1 MKAFTKTMFFSVL
14 SGLIISMTH
23 AAEVTT
29 ENTPTEIHFP
39 EIKDSYLK
47 QVHRYEYD
55 EIARLDKGLTKDQT
69 RFILGHPHF
78 SEGLFAVKTWN
89 YVLDIR
95 EPNTQTYKRCQLRI
109 DFDDQKLTEHYYWK
123 GEECQG
129 LVTWGVNNKS
139 DQEQHISTV
148 AVPEQSGSVLFHF
161 DRSDRAGIK
170 NPEQLDAV
178 VNRIKQA
185 DQNQKISVSSFTD
198 TMGAFQYNQKLSQA
212 RAQTVAN
219 ILEQQGISSAQIVLN
234 PQNETDQYSNCSA
247 SNQKIELIEC
257 QAPNRRVNIQ
267 W

>member
-1 MKAFTKTMFFSVL
+1 MKTFTKTILFSLL
-14 SGLIISMTH
+14 SGLMISMTH
-23 AAEVTT
+23 ANDTAT

-39 EIKDSYLK
+39 EVNDSYLK

-55 EIARLDKGLTKDQT
+55 EVARLDKGLTKDQI

-95 EPNTQTYKRCQLRI
+95 EPNTQAYKRCQLRI
-109 DFDDQKLTEHYYWK
+109 DFDDQKLADQYHWK

-139 DQEQHISTV
+139 DQEQTTYV
-148 AVPEQSGSVLFHF
+148 VQDQSASVLFYF

-170 NPEQLDAV
+170 NPEKIDAII
-178 VNRIKQA
+178 NTLKKT
-185 DQNQKISVSSFTD
+185 DQNQKIYISGFTD
-198 TMGAFQYNQKLSQA
+198 TVGSFQYNQNLSQA
-212 RAQTVAN
+212 RARTVAN
-219 ILEQQGISSAQIVLN
+219 ILEQQGIAQEQIRLEGKN
-234 PQNETDQYSNCSA
+234 KTDQYRKCSA
-247 SNQKIELIEC
+247 SQQNIELIEC
-257 QAPNRRVNIQ
+257 HAPNRRVNIQ